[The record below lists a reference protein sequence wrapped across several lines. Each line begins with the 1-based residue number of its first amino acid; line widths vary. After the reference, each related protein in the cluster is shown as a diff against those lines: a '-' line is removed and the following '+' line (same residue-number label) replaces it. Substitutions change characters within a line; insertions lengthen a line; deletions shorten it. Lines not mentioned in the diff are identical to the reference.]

1 MIPHLSDPPAVRQV
15 TRDEARGGRIAM
27 DSLLDTANVNETREA
42 WDTRV
47 ISGVTTDPTFIARE
61 GRIFE
66 DVGRDTRSQTRASR
80 DS

>member
-1 MIPHLSDPPAVRQV
+1 
-15 TRDEARGGRIAM
+15 M